1 MNMHY
6 HKQRL
11 KVRYHMMNTCKSP
24 TLVEN
29 NFKMLPHNQYD
40 SNILLQWHRSKENIP
55 SFSSLSDI
63 GVKGQYYS
71 SVLSEY

>member
-1 MNMHY
+1 MHY

-11 KVRYHMMNTCKSP
+11 KVGYHIMNTDKSS

-29 NFKMLPHNQYD
+29 NFKTLLHNQCD
-40 SNILLQWHRSKENIP
+40 SDILLQWHRSKENVL